1 MGMYLDKGNAGFQSV
16 LNSDF
21 VDKSGVLN
29 ILNKSIDTENRFI
42 CVSRPRRF
50 GKSVAAKM
58 AYAYYDRKSDSRKQF
73 ENLEISKSPDYEK
86 FLNKY
91 PTIYIDFNDFAHI
104 NKKEVITKFQKIVIT
119 DLKKSYPDLKEENNL
134 KFALD
139 EIHDT
144 TGDKFVL
151 IIDEWDMNIR
161 EVEKDVQTE
170 YVNFLRAMFKSI
182 NALEVFALVYMTGI
196 LPILKIEAQSA
207 LNNFREFS
215 MINPGRTAKYY
226 GFTEMEVKKLCET
239 HNMDLALMKH
249 AYDGYII
256 GDEPSMFNPN
266 SVMQSISNGNYIS
279 YWSKS
284 ASYTTIEP
292 YIKFD
297 DGTDSVR
304 QKVIRMLNGEAVQ
317 IEPASFRNNMKRIE
331 SSDDV
336 FTLLAHLGYLSYNPN
351 TQCVMIPNTEIATE
365 FRNSIRDAGWG
376 EISRAV
382 GLSNDLVERTIA
394 MDTEYIAE
402 AFDQY
407 RFEASSILKYNNENS
422 MACAI
427 TLAYY
432 AAKSNY
438 KIFREM
444 PAGKGFADMV
454 FVPVK
459 PIFPAFVIEL
469 KYNRS
474 VDTAINQ
481 IKAKNY
487 PECLKGFSEKIILVG
502 ISYSK
507 RKAKHTVKLEVV

>member
-304 QKVIRMLNGEAVQ
+304 QKV
-317 IEPASFRNNMKRIE
+317 
-331 SSDDV
+331 
-336 FTLLAHLGYLSYNPN
+336 
-351 TQCVMIPNTEIATE
+351 
-365 FRNSIRDAGWG
+365 
-376 EISRAV
+376 
-382 GLSNDLVERTIA
+382 
-394 MDTEYIAE
+394 
-402 AFDQY
+402 
-407 RFEASSILKYNNENS
+407 
-422 MACAI
+422 
-427 TLAYY
+427 
-432 AAKSNY
+432 
-438 KIFREM
+438 
-444 PAGKGFADMV
+444 
-454 FVPVK
+454 
-459 PIFPAFVIEL
+459 
-469 KYNRS
+469 
-474 VDTAINQ
+474 
-481 IKAKNY
+481 
-487 PECLKGFSEKIILVG
+487 
-502 ISYSK
+502 
-507 RKAKHTVKLEVV
+507 